1 MIDTLLTGSGLLAA
15 GMYVL
20 RINDLRAGRHI
31 PRCIAVQVAGLM
43 AALWILGSTPGAAW
57 LLLSINGLLLALLA
71 AHIVETAHLWAD
83 GAPCEVEVETETGSL
98 DALERRA

>member
-20 RINDLRAGRHI
+20 RINDLRAGRHL

-43 AALWILGSTPGAAW
+43 AALWIMGSAALLPAWAQWLNAGALVALIGHLVATASAWEHGAPAEAETMPGALGDA
-57 LLLSINGLLLALLA
+57 
-71 AHIVETAHLWAD
+71 
-83 GAPCEVEVETETGSL
+83 EV
-98 DALERRA
+98 RR